1 MRDETPTPRPS
12 KPLSSEQADGLMDL
26 GFHPE
31 PARDRDEQAG
41 DFVGRYRLVRLLGEG
56 GFGAVWHAEQ
66 TEPIRRE
73 IALKIIK
80 RGMDSHEVIARFAA
94 ESQALAMM
102 DHPNIAAV
110 LDAATCPDGLPF
122 FAMELVKGEA
132 LTTYCDSRSLSVRQ
146 RIELFIPVCQAVQH
160 AHQKSILHRDLKPS
174 NILVA
179 EVDGRPVP
187 KVIDFGIAKA
197 LGTPNEAALRG
208 SLLETRAGVVIGTL
222 QYMSPEQAGSMPDVD
237 TRSDIYALGVLLY
250 ELLCGQPPDAF
261 GGDMAYDE
269 ILRRIRTGEIGK
281 PSSRLTDETAA
292 GQRGGDLLRVR
303 RAIRG
308 DLDWIALKALEKDR
322 RHRYETANALA
333 ADLRRHLSAEP
344 VTAAAPKWSY
354 QFRKFAARNRAA
366 FGSAAVVS
374 LALIGGSAVSL
385 WQASRAK
392 RESVNAEASRN
403 EAELNRSRAEAS
415 RIEAEI
421 NRSRAEANLA
431 KAKGVVNLFL
441 NEISEEPQLKQPGFE
456 ELRISLLEKALPFY
470 EDLSLP
476 GGTAQP
482 PASERLAVLNRL
494 GVIYLELGRPA
505 KSVEAFRS
513 YLAEIEGDADAG
525 TEARLLALLTVYNN
539 LATALSQ
546 TSDPAGAEAA
556 QRKALSYSANL
567 VRDFPGNPEYRQHR
581 VTLLVNLGQELKR
594 HGRTKE
600 AVAAGREATAES
612 ERLAA
617 DFPDFAEGRAV
628 RAYAQSNLAMVLH
641 LDGDRGAEEG
651 LRRAKDLQ
659 DEVVNAAPD
668 DRQQRHFL
676 ATTCMNLGHLLTF
689 AGRHEEALPFLI
701 EAIAHRDRLIR
712 QDLSN
717 PDSRSSRETS
727 RYLAG
732 LCLRHLGRTEEAEAM
747 LLQAVDGHRQL
758 GVDYPEDRDHFS
770 REGLAL
776 DQLARLELD
785 RHDRV
790 KARENWRRSIACHRK
805 AAALAP
811 GDPISRD
818 YLAERLESL
827 ARLAL
832 EAKDAGQAARDA
844 SELSRLG
851 PERWEE
857 KVKAAGLMAE
867 AVASLHA
874 SPDDRHDEAAA
885 KIAAEAVGLLRHAL
899 ELGFPKLPELR
910 EDPVF
915 QSLKTDPG
923 FPGLKESPPDPRDLS
938 PAGFTIDFPNDA
950 DPGLR
955 VWRRDGDRWREKQPS
970 GKINEFR
977 IEKRI
982 RLRGIS
988 GTELVRIGEESLR
1001 VFVPDKHSPE
1011 PQWLLVS
1018 LEPGKWLPFAT
1029 LQAAE

>member
-1 MRDETPTPRPS
+1 MPDESS
-12 KPLSSEQADGLMDL
+12 KPRSPIPLSREQAGGLLDL
-26 GFHPE
+26 GFRPD
-31 PARDRDEQAG
+31 PGRVRDEQPG

-56 GFGAVWHAEQ
+56 GFGAVWSAEQ

-73 IALKIIK
+73 IALKLIK
-80 RGMDSHEVIARFAA
+80 RGMDSREVIARFAA

-122 FAMELVKGEA
+122 FAMELVKGEP
-132 LTTYCDSRSLSVRQ
+132 LTTYCDSRGLSVRE
-146 RIELFIPVCQAVQH
+146 RVDLFIPVCQAVQH

-197 LGTPNEAALRG
+197 LGTPNEAALQG
-208 SLLETRAGVVIGTL
+208 NLLETRAGVVVGTL

-250 ELLCGQPPDAF
+250 ELLCGQTPDAF

-269 ILRRIRTGEIGK
+269 ILRLIRTGEIAK

-292 GQRGGDLLRVR
+292 GRRGGDLLRVR

-333 ADLRRHLSAEP
+333 ADLRRHLSEEP

-366 FGSAAVVS
+366 FGSAALVS
-374 LALIGGSAVSL
+374 LALMGGSVVSL

-392 RESVNAEASRN
+392 RESANAEASR
-403 EAELNRSRAEAS
+403 S
-415 RIEAEI
+415 EAEI
-421 NRSRAEANLA
+421 NRGRAELSRSEAEISRSRAEANLA
-431 KAKGVVNLFL
+431 KAKGVLDLFL

-456 ELRISLLEKALPFY
+456 DLRISLLEKALPLY
-470 EDLSLP
+470 EDLSHP
-476 GGTAQP
+476 GGTGQP
-482 PASERLAVLNRL
+482 LPADRLPVLNRL

-505 KSVEAFRS
+505 KSAEAFRS
-513 YLAEIEGDADAG
+513 YLAEIEGGGDAG
-525 TEARLLALLTVYNN
+525 SEARQLALLTVYNN

-567 VRDFPGNPEYRQHR
+567 VREFPGNPEYRQHQ
-581 VTLLVNLGQELKR
+581 VTLLVNLGQELRR

-600 AVAAGREATAES
+600 AVAAGREALAES
-612 ERLAA
+612 KRLAA
-617 DFPDFAEGRAV
+617 DFPDYTEGPAV
-628 RAYAQSNLAMVLH
+628 LGYAQSNLAMVLH
-641 LDGDRGAEEG
+641 LDGDPGAEEG
-651 LRRAKDLQ
+651 LRRAKALQ
-659 DEVVNAAPD
+659 EEVVKAAPES
-668 DRQQRHFL
+668 RQQRHFL

-689 AGRHEEALPFLI
+689 AGRHGEALPFLL
-701 EAIAHRDRLIR
+701 EAIAHRDLLIR

-717 PDSRSSRETS
+717 PDSRSSRETC

-732 LCLRHLGRTEEAEAM
+732 ICLQHLGRKDEAEAM
-747 LLQAVDGHRQL
+747 LLQAVEGHRQL
-758 GVDYPEDRDHFS
+758 GIDYPQDRDHFS

-776 DQLARLELD
+776 DQLARLALD
-785 RHDRV
+785 RGDR
-790 KARENWRRSIACHRK
+790 ARARANWQKSIACHRK
-805 AAALAP
+805 SAALAP
-811 GDPISRD
+811 GDPFSRD
-818 YLAERLESL
+818 YIADRLESL
-827 ARLAL
+827 ARMAL
-832 EAKDAGQAARDA
+832 EAMNPAQAARDA
-844 SELSRLG
+844 AELSRLG
-851 PERWEE
+851 SDRWEE
-857 KVKAAGLMAE
+857 KVKAARLMAE
-867 AVASLHA
+867 AVASLQA
-874 SPDDRHDEAAA
+874 SPGDGHDEQAG
-885 KIAAEAVGLLRHAL
+885 KIAEEAVGLLQQAL
-899 ELGFPKLPELR
+899 ELGFPNLPDLR

-915 QSLKTDPG
+915 LWLKIDPG
-923 FPGLKESPPDPRDLS
+923 FASLEESPPDPRDLS
-938 PAGFTIDFPNDA
+938 PAGFTIDFPHDA

-977 IEKRI
+977 IGKRI
-982 RLRGIS
+982 RLRGVS
-988 GTELVRIGEESLR
+988 GTELVRVGEESLR
-1001 VFVPDKHSPE
+1001 IFLPDKDSPE
-1011 PQWLLVS
+1011 PRWLHVS

-1029 LQAAE
+1029 LQSMD